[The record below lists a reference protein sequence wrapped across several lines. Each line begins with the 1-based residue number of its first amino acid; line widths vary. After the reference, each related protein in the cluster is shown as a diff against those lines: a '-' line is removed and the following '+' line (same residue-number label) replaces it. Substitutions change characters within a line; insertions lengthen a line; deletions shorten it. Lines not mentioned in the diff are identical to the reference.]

1 MKPIWRRIL
10 FTVFLPVQLLSAQ
23 DWEARLLALASADS
37 CRLSLQQL
45 TSKPHVAGTVPEYE
59 LADFVR
65 RRFAAA
71 GLQTEVATYDVY
83 LPHPV
88 RVELEILPP
97 FAFSGPTPEP
107 RLRELGVSPADEIFP
122 AFNAYSPSGETR
134 GKVVYVN
141 YGTREDYEKLSE
153 LGISVD
159 GRIALARYGKIY
171 RGSKAQLA
179 EDYGALGLILY
190 SDPADDGYMKGDIF
204 PRGPFRPRYSVQ
216 SGTILYFFDYPGD
229 PLTPGYAATE
239 RARRIAPE
247 AATSLPRIHTLPLS
261 YGDAEKLLQ
270 HLDGPNVP
278 AGWQGG
284 LPFAYHIGPGPVEAH
299 LQIDMD
305 ESVRPIWNVL
315 GYIRGVTAPDK
326 LVVIGNHRDAW
337 NYGAV
342 DPGAGT
348 SVMLEV
354 ARVFGALV
362 REGYRPQRTI
372 VFASWDA
379 EEYGL
384 LGSTE
389 WVEEHRLRLAEHGI
403 ATINLDAAVSGHW
416 FNAAGSPLLKPLLRD
431 ILQRVPAPQ
440 GFESLS
446 SLALRQQSLRGQV
459 PAPANLL
466 RIGDLGTGTDHAPFV
481 FFAGIPS
488 MFLYFSG
495 DYGVYHSV
503 YDNFLWMEKFGD
515 PDFLYHRALAQLCGL
530 LLQRLA
536 GDDILPFDI
545 AAYATEMLRHAEELQ
560 AELRQQQAPHELDGR
575 ILLEQC
581 RDWQQA
587 AQELSLQAIPPD
599 GYDFSALNHE
609 LAQFEREF
617 IVPAGLPYSS
627 WYRHQLYGPDLQT
640 GYAPVVFP
648 GIRYHIQQRAWQ
660 KAAQEIARVQQVLR
674 GAAQRTRRI
683 VALQQLYSGRR

>member
-1 MKPIWRRIL
+1 MKPNWPSVLTTLIL
-10 FTVFLPVQLLSAQ
+10 PLQLLWAQ
-23 DWEARLLALASADS
+23 DWQARLLELASADS
-37 CRLSLQQL
+37 CRLSLHQL
-45 TSKPHVAGTVPEYE
+45 TSKPHVAGTVSDYE
-59 LADFVR
+59 LAELVR
-65 RRFAAA
+65 MRFEAA

-83 LPHPV
+83 LPHPI
-88 RVELEILPP
+88 RVGLKILSP
-97 FAFSGPTPEP
+97 FTFRGPTPEP
-107 RLRELGVSPADEIFP
+107 RLPELGVSPTGEIFP

-159 GRIALARYGKIY
+159 GRIALVRYGKIY

-247 AATSLPRIHTLPLS
+247 TATSLPRIHTLPLS

-278 AGWQGG
+278 EGWQGG

-305 ESVRPIWNVL
+305 ESIRPIWNVF
-315 GYIRGVTAPDK
+315 GYLRGTTAPEK
-326 LVVIGNHRDAW
+326 LVILGNHRDAW
-337 NYGAV
+337 AYGAV

-354 ARVFGALV
+354 ARIFGELV

-389 WVEEHRLRLAEHGI
+389 WVEEHRARLSEHGI
-403 ATINLDAAVSGHW
+403 ATINLDAAVSGHV
-416 FNAAGSPLLKPLLRD
+416 FNAAASPLLKPLLRD
-431 ILQRVPAPQ
+431 VAQRVPAPR
-440 GFESLS
+440 GRETLYD
-446 SLALRQQSLRGQV
+446 LAVRQQSTRRR
-459 PAPANLL
+459 APAKLL

-488 MFLYFSG
+488 MFPYFSG
-495 DYGVYHSV
+495 DYGVYHSI
-503 YDNFLWMEKFGD
+503 YDNFMWMEKFGD
-515 PDFLYHRALAQLCGL
+515 PDFLHHRALAQLSGL
-530 LLQRLA
+530 LVQRLA

-545 AAYATEMLRHAEELQ
+545 AGYATEMLGHAEDLQ
-560 AELRQQQAPHELDGR
+560 TELRDRQAPRELDGGV
-575 ILLEQC
+575 LVEQC
-581 RDWQQA
+581 RAWQQA
-587 AQELSLQAIPPD
+587 AQQLSLQAIPPD

-617 IVPAGLPYSS
+617 IMPAGLPYST
-627 WYRHQLYGPDLQT
+627 WYRHQLFGPDLHT
-640 GYAPVVFP
+640 GYAPVAFP
-648 GIRYHIQQRAWQ
+648 GIRYHVQQRAWQ
-660 KAAQEIARVQQVLR
+660 MAAHEVARVQQVLH
-674 GAAQRTRRI
+674 GAVQRTRRI
-683 VALQQLYSGRR
+683 GALQQIYTGRR